1 MDGITK
7 DKVNERAVKIAAKVM
22 MRAGLCRFDTP
33 TKCRKVLEPSE
44 ADCTG
49 CIKRW
54 LLGKAKAELER
65 EERAKSKVRRDP
77 P

>member
-22 MRAGLCRFDTP
+22 MRAGLCRYDSP
-33 TKCRKVLEPSE
+33 TQCRKTFMPNEG
-44 ADCTG
+44 DCIG
-49 CIKRW
+49 CIKRC
-54 LLGKAKAELER
+54 LIGKAKAELER
-65 EERAKSKVRRDP
+65 EARAKSTVRRDP